1 MSVCMIK
8 EHSRLNPDDMCFGL
22 VLLLLLTISAH
33 AQQGYSSR
41 PVCLSVCH
49 ALILEITDN

>member
-1 MSVCMIK
+1 MYK
-8 EHSRLNPDDMCFGL
+8 KNKN
-22 VLLLLLTISAH
+22 LLTLSVH
-33 AQQGYSSR
+33 ARESYSSR